1 MPRPAPEGTMVTGEM
16 SMTTPI
22 NNFQDILDAMERDPA
37 LRDALRRHILTD
49 ELLQM
54 PARLVRI
61 KEDVS
66 SLKEG
71 QARLEEDVDSL
82 KQGQARLEEG
92 QARLEG
98 DVKTL
103 KEGQTQLTTEVREM
117 RRELSTTG
125 RRVSNI
131 TGRDY
136 EAHVA
141 EFIHRHLRRNLA
153 TNASV
158 FATQRD
164 RINLT
169 ELLDQAEIQGRIQ
182 HEHTDNLNRADLVL
196 TVDDSTEYVLA
207 EISIT
212 IRQDDIDR
220 AAERAGLLARGNRP
234 EGHTHRSRHETGT
247 RPRNGRG
254 QGDHHARTP
263 RREQSHLN
271 AANHHQPSTRLRTTR
286 GHREGHTK
294 RPPDGVQGVQ
304 KRCPIPQES

>member
-61 KEDVS
+61 EEDISTLKEDVS

-103 KEGQTQLTTEVREM
+103 KEGQVQLTTEVREM
-117 RRELSTTG
+117 RQELSTTG

-220 AAERAGLLARGNRP
+220 AAERAGLLARATDRKVTPIAVGTKQEPGLVTGEVKVIIMPEPHAENR
-234 EGHTHRSRHETGT
+234 
-247 RPRNGRG
+247 
-254 QGDHHARTP
+254 A
-263 RREQSHLN
+263 
-271 AANHHQPSTRLRTTR
+271 
-286 GHREGHTK
+286 
-294 RPPDGVQGVQ
+294 
-304 KRCPIPQES
+304 I

>member
-1 MPRPAPEGTMVTGEM
+1 MPHPAPEGTMVTGEM

-61 KEDVS
+61 EEDVS

-71 QARLEEDVDSL
+71 QARLEE
-82 KQGQARLEEG
+82 GQARLEEG

-103 KEGQTQLTTEVREM
+103 KDGQAQLTTEVREM
-117 RRELSTTG
+117 RQELSTTG
-125 RRVSNI
+125 GRVSNI

-153 TNASV
+153 TSASV

-164 RINLT
+164 RVNLT

-182 HEHTDNLNRADLVL
+182 PEHADNLNRADLVM
-196 TVDDSTEYVLA
+196 TVDDSTEYLLA
-207 EISIT
+207 EISLT
-212 IRQDDIDR
+212 IQQDDIDR
-220 AAERAGLLARGNRP
+220 AAERAGLLARATDRKVTP
-234 EGHTHRSRHETGT
+234 MAVGT
-247 RPRNGRG
+247 RQEPGLVTG
-254 QGDHHARTP
+254 EVKVIIMPEPHAENR
-263 RREQSHLN
+263 
-271 AANHHQPSTRLRTTR
+271 A
-286 GHREGHTK
+286 
-294 RPPDGVQGVQ
+294 
-304 KRCPIPQES
+304 I